1 MYLMMTMSKID
12 DDYPDNQASMAGM
25 RVRKLKTLFIDMG
38 HGFNDD
44 DCDNDDDD
52 ESFVALSLV
61 HPFDG
66 CEAWGI
72 CTRSCSN
79 PHHDHDDDDVDVD
92 ENYDDDDNDDGD
104 DDFNEEGMGLKEGGT
119 SGSVSSS
126 SALLH
131 FISSTH
137 TKHTWHHFVV

>member
-1 MYLMMTMSKID
+1 MRVMCFIDWSTFLMMMSKID
-12 DDYPDNQASMAGM
+12 DDYLDNQASMAGM

-79 PHHDHDDDDVDVD
+79 PHHDHDDDDVDID
-92 ENYDDDDNDDGD
+92 GNYDDDDNDDDDDDDGD
-104 DDFNEEGMGLKEGGT
+104 DDFNEEGMGLNEGGT
-119 SGSVSSS
+119 SGSSS
-126 SALLH
+126 SALLQ
-131 FISSTH
+131 FI
-137 TKHTWHHFVV
+137 